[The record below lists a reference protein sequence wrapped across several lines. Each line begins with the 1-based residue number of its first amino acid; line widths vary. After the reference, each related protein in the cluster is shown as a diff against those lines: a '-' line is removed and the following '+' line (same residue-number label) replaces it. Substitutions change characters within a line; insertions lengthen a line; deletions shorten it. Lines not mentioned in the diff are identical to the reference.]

1 MFKLNKKGL
10 LLASATTFLF
20 ACSATQTAG
29 PIVGKADI
37 AQPNIIKG
45 VQPNLTNEV
54 HPNVIQASQSVTGNS
69 QSNVLTLEQIMADP
83 DWMGRQPSSA
93 YWADN
98 GLSVY
103 YQQKQLASPLSDLWE
118 KPIDEK
124 GNGTKVELNQLHLH
138 AYKDRILNQNKDT
151 AAWIFEGNIFVKNL
165 SDNKLKQLTKDNRQP
180 TNLVFLND
188 GRLSFQSGNAIY
200 SIHPEQGLY
209 ELLMTWQFTDKPTA
223 VDEPEDYIA
232 QQQQQLIEVVAL
244 KRQQKQL
251 RFDKEQQLAQ
261 QNNTLAPADLYF
273 SEGNETVEVSISP
286 NGKWLVL
293 VEQEESSWREDGDIM
308 PNYINEDG
316 RIATDNVR
324 RRVADAKPVQHK
336 IWLVNL
342 EDSSKRK
349 LSYNSLP
356 GYNEDVLESVKRE
369 NAIAK
374 GKDYSA
380 NRLPR
385 DISLMQDWYWS
396 QSAIQWHNNGENVA
410 IMLEAWDNKDRWLT
424 SINTDDATLVNQHR
438 LHDDA
443 WVNYKF
449 NSFGWLNN
457 SVDLFYLS
465 EETGYSHLYIKPLN
479 GQATAVTSG
488 SYEVDS
494 LTLTS
499 DDQFMYFKGNK
510 KHPGIYEI
518 YRIALDSNTVAAI
531 TNLNGMTDYQL
542 SPDEESLLLTH
553 SSLVRPPE
561 LFLQSVANQS
571 VTQLTQTTSQAFL
584 DINWL
589 APDIVPI
596 KSSDTQQPIYSR
608 VYTPRD
614 MQPGQKH
621 KAVVFNHG
629 AGYLQN
635 SHLGWS
641 GYFREF
647 MFHNLLVQQG
657 YVVLDMDYRA
667 SAGYGR
673 DWRTAI
679 YRQMGTPE
687 IQDLEDG
694 VDWIVENLDVDVKR
708 VGTYGGSYG
717 GFMTF
722 MALFNAPDLFQAGA
736 ALRPV
741 SDWAHYNHGYTS
753 NILNTPD
760 VDPIAYERSSP
771 IYFAEGL
778 EKPLLINAPM
788 IDSNVFFVD
797 VVRLVQRLIE
807 LEKEDFETAIYPVES
822 HGFVQPSSWLDE
834 YRRIYKLFETN
845 LMKKPL

>member
-10 LLASATTFLF
+10 LLASVTTFLF
-20 ACSATQTAG
+20 ACSATQSDV
-29 PIVGKADI
+29 PIVSKDNAAPPKVIKA
-37 AQPNIIKG
+37 
-45 VQPNLTNEV
+45 VQPLPTN
-54 HPNVIQASQSVTGNS
+54 IQSKR
-69 QSNVLTLEQIMADP
+69 LTLEQIMADP
-83 DWMGRQPSSA
+83 DWMGRQPTSA
-93 YWADN
+93 YWADD
-98 GLSVY
+98 SEAVFY
-103 YQQKQLASPLSDLWE
+103 KQKQLGSPLSDLWTKSINE
-118 KPIDEK
+118 Q
-124 GNGTKVELNQLHLH
+124 GNGNKIELSALHLH
-138 AYKDRILNQNKDT
+138 AYEKRIVSQNKQMT
-151 AAWIFEGNIFVKNL
+151 AWVFEGNVFVKNL
-165 SDNKLKQLTKDNRQP
+165 ANNQLKQLTKDNKQP
-180 TNLVFLND
+180 YNLVFLND
-188 GRLSFQSGNAIY
+188 GRLSFQSGDAIY
-200 SIHPEQGLY
+200 AIHPEDGLY
-209 ELLMTWQFTDKPTA
+209 EQLVSWQFADEPKA
-223 VDEPEDYIA
+223 LDEPEDYIA
-232 QQQQQLIEVVAL
+232 EQQQQLIEVVAL
-244 KRQQKQL
+244 KRQQKEL
-251 RFDKEQQLAQ
+251 RFKREQQLAL
-261 QNNTLAPADLYF
+261 QNNTLAPADFYF
-273 SEGNETVEVSISP
+273 PEDNETVEASLSP

-293 VEQEESSWREDGDIM
+293 VEQEESSWRDDGDIM

-316 RIATDNVR
+316 RITTDNVR
-324 RRVADAKPVQHK
+324 RRVADAQPVKHN
-336 IWLVNL
+336 IWLLNL
-342 EDSSKRK
+342 DARSKRK
-349 LSYNSLP
+349 ISYNSLP
-356 GYNEDVLESVKRE
+356 GYNEDVLETVKRE
-369 NAIAK
+369 NAAAK
-374 GKDYSA
+374 GENYIA

-396 QSAIQWHNNGENVA
+396 QGAIQWHSDGENVA
-410 IMLEAWDNKDRWLT
+410 IMLEAWDNKDRWLAT
-424 SINTDDATLVNQHR
+424 IDTDNAILINQHR
-438 LHDDA
+438 LHDNA

-449 NSFGWLNN
+449 NSFGWLNT
-457 SVDLFYLS
+457 STDLYYLS
-465 EETGYSHLYIKPLN
+465 EETGYSHLYLKPLN
-479 GQATAVTSG
+479 GQARAVTSG
-488 SYEVDS
+488 KFEVDS

-518 YRIALDSNTVAAI
+518 YRVALADNTLQEI
-531 TNLNGMTDYQL
+531 THLNGMTDYQL
-542 SPDEESLLLTH
+542 SPDEQSLLLTH

-561 LFLQSVANQS
+561 LYWQSVAKQS
-571 VTQLTQTTSQAFL
+571 AMQLTQTSSQAFL

-596 KSSDTQQPIYSR
+596 KSSHTEHPIYSR

-614 MQPGQKH
+614 MQAGQKY

-694 VDWIVENLDVDVKR
+694 VDWLVENLDVDAKR

-722 MALFNAPDLFQAGA
+722 MALFNSPDLFQAGA

-778 EKPLLINAPM
+778 ENPLLINAPM

-807 LEKEDFETAIYPVES
+807 LEKQDFETAIYPVES

-845 LMKKPL
+845 L